1 MEQRMKN
8 TTQKDYVGYEYKEI
22 VVAGD
27 RVSQYL
33 DGYLNFGWI
42 PDENYEIKEKG
53 SATLRLKRDR
63 KIINKAELTRLQR
76 NFEDCMK
83 QIEGLERSKYSAA
96 NVAGLVVG
104 LIGTAFITGATFA
117 AIHQPP
123 IVWLCILLAI
133 PGFIGWFTSYFAFS
147 FVLRKR
153 NVVVTPLIEAKYE
166 EIYAVCEKGNHLL
179 GID

>member
-1 MEQRMKN
+1 MRN

-22 VVAGD
+22 VVVGD

-53 SATLRLKRDR
+53 SAMLRLKRDR

-96 NVAGLVVG
+96 TIAGLVVG
-104 LIGTAFITGATFA
+104 LIGTAFIAGATFA
-117 AIHQPP
+117 AVHQPP

-133 PGFIGWFTSYFAFS
+133 PGFIGWLLPI
-147 FVLRKR
+147 FVYKAMLRKK
-153 NVVVTPLIEAKYE
+153 EAKLMPQIEGKYDEVYE
-166 EIYAVCEKGNHLL
+166 ICEKGNKLL
-179 GID
+179 TN